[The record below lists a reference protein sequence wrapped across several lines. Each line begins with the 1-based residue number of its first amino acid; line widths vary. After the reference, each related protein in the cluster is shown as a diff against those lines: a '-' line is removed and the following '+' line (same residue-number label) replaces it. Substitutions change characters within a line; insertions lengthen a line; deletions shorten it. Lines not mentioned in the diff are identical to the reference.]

1 MLLAGR
7 VEDAEIVIEQ
17 QVIGIERE
25 CELEINKQKSNV
37 IAFGMI
43 TGIQIKEK
51 DKMFEYNN

>member
-17 QVIGIERE
+17 QVIGIGRE

-37 IAFGMI
+37 RVFGMI